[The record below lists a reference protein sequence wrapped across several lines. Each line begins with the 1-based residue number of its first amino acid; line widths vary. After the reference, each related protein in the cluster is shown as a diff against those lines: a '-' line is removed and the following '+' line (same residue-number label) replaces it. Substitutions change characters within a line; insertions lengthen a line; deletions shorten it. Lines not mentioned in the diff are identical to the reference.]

1 MTNSTYTP
9 LHVHSLYSSL
19 DGMSK
24 VKDIVSRCKEVGA
37 HGACITDHA
46 FATSHYLLSEEC
58 NKQGIKPIF
67 AVEGYL
73 SPFENTIKSKI
84 ENFKNYYHITM
95 IAKNEIGYKN
105 LMILIADSFM
115 NGKYVKPR
123 TSMNQLE
130 RYKEGVI
137 ILTACLGGYPSQM
150 LSLGRDEEAYTWTR
164 NMKEIFG
171 KENFFVELT
180 NTNLDIQFEVNR
192 KLVKMAEDLDLD
204 VIITPDS
211 HYSRVEDSDFH
222 RAMVCININ
231 RPFVPT
237 GKTKEGDDV
246 DEGSMFYTPGEY
258 FLKSREDLE
267 KYYLEFEKMDEYFEN
282 TNKIADSIEW
292 IKLNKDKKFP
302 CDFKDPNSELINR
315 VFDSLNSKINSGI
328 LSIENVEVYKNRL
341 KEELDTIIKMG
352 FSDYFIE
359 IQNIV
364 KWSNEN
370 GITTGPGRGCFE
382 EDTLIPVFEQGFKK
396 IKEIVPGDLVYSSD
410 LTVQKVI
417 ANLSYTT
424 SERLHC
430 IDYKGQNNLIHRIF
444 ATKDHKFLVVAKNSI
459 PTYTP
464 FYEYEMTPFFLELEK
479 INELDHSLVGL
490 FNTSKARRLSK
501 VPIINTYVCTCE
513 KEKLV
518 YDLMVE
524 GNQTYMVGNSFVH
537 NSGAGSFINFLLGIT
552 KINPLDYDLLF
563 SRMLNSGRS
572 AYPQIGDILDD

>member
-1 MTNSTYTP
+1 M
-9 LHVHSLYSSL
+9 
-19 DGMSK
+19 
-24 VKDIVSRCKEVGA
+24 
-37 HGACITDHA
+37 
-46 FATSHYLLSEEC
+46 
-58 NKQGIKPIF
+58 
-67 AVEGYL
+67 
-73 SPFENTIKSKI
+73 
-84 ENFKNYYHITM
+84 
-95 IAKNEIGYKN
+95 
-105 LMILIADSFM
+105 
-115 NGKYVKPR
+115 KYRKAR
-123 TSMNQLE
+123 TSLEQLE
-130 RYKEGVI
+130 LNKEGI
-137 ILTACLGGYPSQM
+137 IVLTACLGGFPSQM
-150 LSLGRDEEAYTWTR
+150 LSAGRDEEAYNWCR
-164 NMKEIFG
+164 IMKEIFG
-171 KENFFVELT
+171 KENFFIELT
-180 NTNLDIQFEVNR
+180 NTNLEEQFIVNR
-192 KLVKMAEDLDLD
+192 KLVKLAEDLDLD

-211 HYSRVEDSDFH
+211 HYTKKTDWDYH

-231 RPFVPT
+231 RPFIPT
-237 GKTKEGDDV
+237 GKEKEGDDV

-258 FLKSREDLE
+258 FLKSKDDLI
-267 KYYLEFEKMDEYFEN
+267 KYYEEFPNIEEYFNN

-292 IKLNKDKKFP
+292 IHLDREKKFP
-302 CDFKDPNSELINR
+302 CEFKDPNQELLNR
-315 VFDSLNSKINSGI
+315 VFFALNSKIGSGVLAEEHKDI
-328 LSIENVEVYKNRL
+328 YTSRI

-364 KWSNEN
+364 KWANDN

-382 EDTLIPVFEQGFKK
+382 EDTLVPVFEEGFKK
-396 IKEIVPGDLVYSSD
+396 IKEVVPGDLVYSSD

-424 SERLHC
+424 SERLAC
-430 IDYKGQNNLIHRIF
+430 IDYKGHNNLIHRIF

-459 PTYTP
+459 PTHAP

-479 INELDHSLVGL
+479 INELDHALVGL
-490 FNTSKARRLSK
+490 FNTSKSRRLAK